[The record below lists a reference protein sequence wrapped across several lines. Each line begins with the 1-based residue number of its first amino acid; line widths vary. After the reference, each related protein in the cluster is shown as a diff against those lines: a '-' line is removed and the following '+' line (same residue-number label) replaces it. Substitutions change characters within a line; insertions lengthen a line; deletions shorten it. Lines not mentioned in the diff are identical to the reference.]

1 MNVANIISI
10 IGNNTSVTPILVKD
24 GIESSAKVY
33 LADKQGNKV
42 SKEQGFYEAREA
54 AIEEF
59 GTSAIW
65 FLGPIAVAK
74 TFNAVGKKVLKLQD
88 DTFLKTDSKL
98 LDGKHF
104 QTLDKNVNE
113 LGDEFVKKEAAKIKT
128 DKLAKLA
135 KTRNLLG
142 VGATIGLLAW
152 LTLFKQKVTRSS
164 IEKHGV
170 PQGITFQGYV
180 RDKVQAHPTFAA
192 FTHDKNK
199 SKEPSFK
206 GVGELVAQASIDAG
220 VGAVRVGTA
229 RDKDERKEYVF
240 NTLAFIT
247 LNYLTAPFVEKGM
260 NYLAKKANLPINLDA
275 KVIADKGFAEDIVNA
290 SKDATAKE
298 KMLDFVSLDNAK
310 GIDKEEKIIK
320 FIDSELK
327 KAHVDEKGNFK
338 EFNNKTL
345 EYARKS
351 GLITIEKNNKRAIN
365 KFIDTDAVE
374 AVNKSIK
381 DVIDVTTQ
389 KGAMPDFF
397 KKLKATKYGTVLANI
412 AICSALVGVVLPKL
426 RYAFREK
433 GIGTVASPGVKAY
446 DHQHHITKKA

>member
-1 MNVANIISI
+1 
-10 IGNNTSVTPILVKD
+10 L
-24 GIESSAKVY
+24 
-33 LADKQGNKV
+33 
-42 SKEQGFYEAREA
+42 F
-54 AIEEF
+54 
-59 GTSAIW
+59 
-65 FLGPIAVAK
+65 
-74 TFNAVGKKVLKLQD
+74 
-88 DTFLKTDSKL
+88 
-98 LDGKHF
+98 
-104 QTLDKNVNE
+104 KNVNE

-170 PQGITFQGYV
+170 PQGITFQVYV
-180 RDKVQAHPTFAA
+180 RDKVQSHPTFAA

-199 SKEPSFK
+199 NKSKDPSFK

-290 SKDATAKE
+290 SKDVTAKE
-298 KMLDFVSLDNAK
+298 KMLDLFL
-310 GIDKEEKIIK
+310 G
-320 FIDSELK
+320 
-327 KAHVDEKGNFK
+327 
-338 EFNNKTL
+338 
-345 EYARKS
+345 
-351 GLITIEKNNKRAIN
+351 
-365 KFIDTDAVE
+365 
-374 AVNKSIK
+374 
-381 DVIDVTTQ
+381 
-389 KGAMPDFF
+389 
-397 KKLKATKYGTVLANI
+397 
-412 AICSALVGVVLPKL
+412 
-426 RYAFREK
+426 
-433 GIGTVASPGVKAY
+433 
-446 DHQHHITKKA
+446 